1 MLRRTNDRNATSRMS
16 LHTQYIKKDPHKHLY
31 LNEDNVTEK
40 DFVDVRLN
48 LLTET
53 ERDSCSREESDLK
66 GRHDFVLL
74 LYEV

>member
-1 MLRRTNDRNATSRMS
+1 MQNVITHSI
-16 LHTQYIKKDPHKHLY
+16 YKEKKDPHKHLY

-40 DFVDVRLN
+40 DFVEVRLN

-53 ERDSCSREESDLK
+53 ERDSCSREDSDLK
-66 GRHDFVLL
+66 GRHDFVSL